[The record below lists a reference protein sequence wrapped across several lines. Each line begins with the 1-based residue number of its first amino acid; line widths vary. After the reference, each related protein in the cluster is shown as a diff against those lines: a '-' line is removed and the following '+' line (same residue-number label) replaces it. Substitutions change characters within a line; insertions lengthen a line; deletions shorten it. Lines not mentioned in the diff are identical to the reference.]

1 VIASWWQAFFEGVDS
16 FGPSNQGRVKR
27 GGIVNK
33 LTGLLAGLITSAFF
47 VAGVVA
53 TPAIAQEKMTKKT
66 EKAAAVKK
74 GTIKPIVDN
83 EKMKA
88 WEVTYKPGEGSE
100 MSERAPRLVHALS
113 GGTMR
118 RTMPD
123 GKTNDL
129 VWKAGDTRWLP
140 KENFANRNAGKTVVR
155 LLVVQPK

>member
-1 VIASWWQAFFEGVDS
+1 MS
-16 FGPSNQGRVKR
+16 
-27 GGIVNK
+27 K
-33 LTGLLAGLITSAFF
+33 LTGVLAGLLVPAFF

-53 TPAIAQEKMTKKT
+53 TPATAQEKMAKKM
-66 EKAAAVKK
+66 EKATALKK

-83 EKMKA
+83 EKVKA

-123 GKTNDL
+123 GKTKDV
-129 VWKAGDTRWLP
+129 VWKAGDTRWLAQ
-140 KENFANRNAGKTVVR
+140 ENFANKNAGKTVVR

>member
-1 VIASWWQAFFEGVDS
+1 MS
-16 FGPSNQGRVKR
+16 
-27 GGIVNK
+27 K
-33 LTGLLAGLITSAFF
+33 LTGVLAGLLVPAFF

-53 TPAIAQEKMTKKT
+53 TPAIAQEKMAKKM
-66 EKAAAVKK
+66 EKATALKK

-83 EKMKA
+83 EKVKA

-140 KENFANRNAGKTVVR
+140 RENFANKNAGKTVVR

>member
-1 VIASWWQAFFEGVDS
+1 MS
-16 FGPSNQGRVKR
+16 R
-27 GGIVNK
+27 
-33 LTGLLAGLITSAFF
+33 LTGVLAGLVVSAFF

-53 TPAIAQEKMTKKT
+53 TPAIAQEK
-66 EKAAAVKK
+66 K

-83 EKMKA
+83 EKVKA

-118 RTMPD
+118 RTSSD
-123 GKTNDL
+123 GKTTDV
-129 VWKAGDTRWLP
+129 VWKAGDTRWLAR
-140 KENFANRNAGKTVVR
+140 ENFANRNAGKTVVR